1 METGRLHL
9 TIVTPERAVL
19 ERTACDS
26 VTLPGELG
34 EIQILPA
41 HTALVTLLGIGIAT
55 CVDGGKTSS
64 FAVRGGFAEIAGD
77 EVRVLADA
85 AVPPEG
91 VDAAAARK
99 DQDAATRRLL
109 EVQGEEELTAVGD
122 DIRYAEARL
131 SVK

>member
-41 HTALVTLLGIGIAT
+41 HTALVTLLGIGIVT
-55 CVDGGKTSS
+55 CRGGGKASS

-77 EVRVLADA
+77 EVRVLADQA
-85 AVPPEG
+85 TPPEG
-91 VDAAAARK
+91 VDANAARK
-99 DQDAATRRLL
+99 EKDEATRRLL
-109 EVQGEEELTAVGD
+109 EVQGEDQLTEVAD
-122 DIRYAEARL
+122 EIRYAEAKLALR
-131 SVK
+131 